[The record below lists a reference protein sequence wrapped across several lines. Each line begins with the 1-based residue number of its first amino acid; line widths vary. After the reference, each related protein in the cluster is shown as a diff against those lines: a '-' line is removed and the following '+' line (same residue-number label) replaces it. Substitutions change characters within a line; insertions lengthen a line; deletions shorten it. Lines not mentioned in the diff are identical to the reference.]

1 MLVKWRILWEIEWF
15 AMVILDAQT
24 IISLRIK
31 ETVRYFLIFFCVRKW
46 SWRISIWYTVIE
58 LCAKKKYMK
67 VMFLRFV
74 KIAVIIY
81 YSFPIVWKSSH
92 MRNCWIDEQ
101 CYQGWWKRFGCI
113 YFAFESRLKEI
124 WVVYCQTTRETP
136 EWFFVFILDIDPA
149 VSSSNQ
155 NKTALN
161 SRRERLLSS
170 KLTT

>member
-31 ETVRYFLIFFCVRKW
+31 ETVRYFLTFFCVRKW

-92 MRNCWIDEQ
+92 MRKN
-101 CYQGWWKRFGCI
+101 WWAMLSRMMKKIWLYILRVWVEVKRDMGCLLPNNTGNTGI
-113 YFAFESRLKEI
+113 IFCLHPWYRSCCFKFKSKQNRLEF
-124 WVVYCQTTRETP
+124 TP
-136 EWFFVFILDIDPA
+136 R
-149 VSSSNQ
+149 
-155 NKTALN
+155 KTA
-161 SRRERLLSS
+161 
-170 KLTT
+170 